1 YVIYTSGSTGT
12 PKGAMVTH
20 RGMLNHL
27 EAKVHDLRLE
37 PGDVVAQTASQCF
50 DISVW
55 QLLVALLVGGRVRI
69 FSDAAAPDPA
79 RLFREAADGG
89 VTILEVVPSFLHAA
103 LDCLDDR
110 NAAFGWPPL
119 RWLLVTGEAL
129 PAELVRAWFAQRP
142 SVPLVNAYG
151 PTE

>member
-1 YVIYTSGSTGT
+1 NAAYVIYTSGSTGT

-27 EAKVHDLRLE
+27 AAKVHDLVLV

-55 QLLVALLVGGRVRI
+55 QLLVAFLVGGRVQI
-69 FSDAAAPDPA
+69 FSDEVAADPR
-79 RLFREAADGG
+79 RLFRDAAGGG

-103 LDCLDDR
+103 LDGLDR
-110 NAAFGWPPL
+110 NAALDWPPL
-119 RWLLVTGEAL
+119 RWLLVTGETL

-142 SVPLVNAYG
+142 AIPL
-151 PTE
+151 